1 MFSVAYLCIC
11 IYCML
16 QLGLLIMMEKRRR
29 NARTGNERYFIHM
42 LVITLFSFVADIMSS
57 FNSVPDWFFPFSVAG
72 VYAEIIFST
81 ALIPIFYRYICTQIS
96 GLNASLKRNLYLVL
110 LSLTLLCAATVVSTA
125 FTGQIFYFDSAR
137 VYHRGPLLF
146 IPMSMQLIMMLI
158 IEGFLISQRQKI
170 EANYFRSLIL
180 FLLAPLIG
188 WALQLFIFGLPFSLL
203 GITFASLILFTNIQ
217 NRNNDKDYL
226 TGAFTRQILD
236 SYMQHKIDASTNQKT
251 FSAILLD
258 IDDFKSINDR
268 FGHFEGDIALR
279 NAVRVLRESVGCSDL
294 VARYG
299 GDEFCI
305 ILESDDFRT
314 VEETIHRINSNL
326 SDFNRSENKPYKLSF
341 SLGHAVYHL
350 SMGRTAE
357 SFFRVIDQKMY
368 AQKNSRKIEA
378 TVSQE

>member
-1 MFSVAYLCIC
+1 
-11 IYCML
+11 ML
-16 QLGLLIMMEKRRR
+16 QLGLLIVMENRRR

-57 FNSVPDWFFPFSVAG
+57 FSSVPDWFFPFAAAS
-72 VYAEIIFST
+72 VYAEIIFNT
-81 ALIPIFYRYICTQIS
+81 ALIPLFYRYICTQIS

-146 IPMSMQLIMMLI
+146 IPMSIQFIMMLI
-158 IEGFLISQRQKI
+158 IEGFLISQRQKV
-170 EANYFRSLIL
+170 EANYFRSLML

-203 GITFASLILFTNIQ
+203 GITLAALILFTNIQ
-217 NRNNDKDYL
+217 NRNMDKDYL

-236 SYMQHKIDASTNQKT
+236 SYMQHQIDVSTSQRT
-251 FSAILLD
+251 ISAILLD

-279 NAVRVLRESVGCSDL
+279 NAVRVLRDSVGCSDL

-305 ILESDDFRT
+305 ILESDDIRT
-314 VEETIHRINSNL
+314 VEDTIHRINSNL

-341 SLGHAVYHL
+341 SLGYDVYHL
-350 SMGRTAE
+350 SIGSTAE

-368 AQKNSRKIEA
+368 EQKNSRKVEA
-378 TVSQE
+378 TVSQK